1 MLQPSVDVYI
11 LPLSFVDYQVERR
24 KRGKSEVVPMPS
36 DQYTLELTNYT
47 VGELDTQK
55 SRVTGLVVGYTEA
68 VLQDKSILYTLI
80 GCGVTPTV
88 HVAIL
93 YSEKYR
99 KFLLILIPPKIHR
112 SEILVIVSCV
122 TRGLDI

>member
-47 VGELDTQK
+47 VGELDTQR

-68 VLQDKSILYTLI
+68 VLQDKSILYSHWLWSHP
-80 GCGVTPTV
+80 CCARSYYTV
-88 HVAIL
+88 
-93 YSEKYR
+93 
-99 KFLLILIPPKIHR
+99 
-112 SEILVIVSCV
+112 
-122 TRGLDI
+122 